1 MGISAVETGNKALKS
16 NTEHSAG
23 KRREPENTEQP
34 LGKQLLGKKKLFLKL
49 AEVSEKE
56 KHKTDVLLRS
66 VPNDG
71 LTLHLQENL

>member
-1 MGISAVETGNKALKS
+1 METGNKALKS

-23 KRREPENTEQP
+23 KRREPENTKQP

-49 AEVSEKE
+49 AEVSE